1 MIFISRRPRNM
12 RTAVFVA
19 RKGKA
24 HSTTL
29 RSLKTLTTL
38 GSLRS
43 LENPHCRAKQGS
55 ARQYA
60 QAQKKNHMPR
70 RTARNRTTQH
80 ASRPRNMRTAVFL
93 CNREQRPF
101 STTLRSLKT
110 LTTLGSLR
118 SSGKAAKQHHL
129 PPSEHS
135 LPLPLPSVVLARIE
149 HNRQP
154 NASPDNV

>member
-1 MIFISRRPRNM
+1 
-12 RTAVFVA
+12 
-19 RKGKA
+19 
-24 HSTTL
+24 
-29 RSLKTLTTL
+29 
-38 GSLRS
+38 
-43 LENPHCRAKQGS
+43 
-55 ARQYA
+55 
-60 QAQKKNHMPR
+60 
-70 RTARNRTTQH
+70 
-80 ASRPRNMRTAVFL
+80 MRTAVFL

-110 LTTLGSLR
+110 LMTLGSLRSLERTYTAEQNKARHDNTRRRSRRTTCLAVQHETGQPNTPAVRVICGRRFFFTRESKPHSTTLRSLKTLMTLGSLR

-135 LPLPLPSVVLARIE
+135 LPPPLPSVVLARIE